1 MIIFPFQ
8 HYFFFF
14 LELISVAFR
23 LLSLY
28 IYHEVIPKASPSSV
42 NFLTFYQ
49 CHHLQEVFP
58 VAPSLLLLRS
68 AGHLSLSMPGSSVV
82 LSLGSGAFFLPHPQ
96 LVYAIIL
103 HSSPLSRKGHLF
115 WVLILEGLVR
125 LHRAIQLQLLRHYW
139 LGHRL
144 GLLCYT
150 PTCLCVHLG
159 IVIFWPSGPLVKPWC
174 LSCFILPWTP
184 CLVIWC
190 PLPRLPPLHYVLF
203 PGIFALKLF
212 QVQLWENMLSVSIR
226 INLSLRLLSTM
237 CLIHLN

>member
-115 WVLILEGLVR
+115 WVLILEGLVG
-125 LHRAIQLQLLRHYW
+125 LHRTVRGSTLTETAH
-139 LGHRL
+139 
-144 GLLCYT
+144 
-150 PTCLCVHLG
+150 
-159 IVIFWPSGPLVKPWC
+159 
-174 LSCFILPWTP
+174 
-184 CLVIWC
+184 
-190 PLPRLPPLHYVLF
+190 
-203 PGIFALKLF
+203 PGQAP
-212 QVQLWENMLSVSIR
+212 
-226 INLSLRLLSTM
+226 
-237 CLIHLN
+237 

>member
-23 LLSLY
+23 FLSLY

-103 HSSPLSRKGHLF
+103 HSSPLSWKGHLF

-144 GLLCYT
+144 GLLCYWMVCPGNKQRSFCHFWECIQVLHFRLLLTMRAT
-150 PTCLCVHLG
+150 P
-159 IVIFWPSGPLVKPWC
+159 F
-174 LSCFILPWTP
+174 LPRDS
-184 CLVIWC
+184 C
-190 PLPRLPPLHYVLF
+190 PL
-203 PGIFALKLF
+203 
-212 QVQLWENMLSVSIR
+212 
-226 INLSLRLLSTM
+226 
-237 CLIHLN
+237 

>member
-14 LELISVAFR
+14 LELISVAFS

-115 WVLILEGLVR
+115 WVLILEVLIGLYRFNFGFFSITGWGVDLDYYDLEWFAQETNR
-125 LHRAIQLQLLRHYW
+125 
-139 LGHRL
+139 GHS
-144 GLLCYT
+144 
-150 PTCLCVHLG
+150 
-159 IVIFWPSGPLVKPWC
+159 VIFESASKYC
-174 LSCFILPWTP
+174 ISDSC
-184 CLVIWC
+184 
-190 PLPRLPPLHYVLF
+190 
-203 PGIFALKLF
+203 
-212 QVQLWENMLSVSIR
+212 
-226 INLSLRLLSTM
+226 
-237 CLIHLN
+237 